1 MLIKEKYYK
10 KQIEILD
17 NVDIKAELEQLGN
30 EKIVGYLF
38 YCKSN
43 GEKLLNLYLNEK
55 DNIVE
60 KQEIVDNLSVFKNGN
75 NAVFKNP
82 PLEIWLEN
90 KESWCKNLARNLANK
105 FNLDYDDVL
114 SEVYFIVVKLYNNN
128 KFLDNLAYTQTS
140 VKNGVLNKM
149 RTDRFKLTSDNSAV
163 LSLDSVV
170 QNCGD
175 NDITLAQVI
184 EDTDCINPE
193 RNAEFL
199 SVRNSVFK
207 MLEKSFTKQEIEQ
220 ITTCKVRELPS
231 GLFNRLARWRKRNTL
246 EKVLER

>member
-1 MLIKEKYYK
+1 
-10 KQIEILD
+10 
-17 NVDIKAELEQLGN
+17 
-30 EKIVGYLF
+30 
-38 YCKSN
+38 
-43 GEKLLNLYLNEK
+43 
-55 DNIVE
+55 
-60 KQEIVDNLSVFKNGN
+60 
-75 NAVFKNP
+75 
-82 PLEIWLEN
+82 
-90 KESWCKNLARNLANK
+90 
-105 FNLDYDDVL
+105 
-114 SEVYFIVVKLYNNN
+114 
-128 KFLDNLAYTQTS
+128 
-140 VKNGVLNKM
+140 M

-199 SVRNSVFK
+199 SVKNSIFK